1 MAAAGCLEL
10 VVVRHGLTQWNIQ
23 RRYQGQ
29 RDIPLQLPEAAA
41 GLMRLRE
48 VLGSYRFDTLYCSD
62 LVRCRQTLAHLVE
75 GREEAKTV
83 SFDSRLRELDFG
95 DYEGRTYAELAE
107 LPAYRAW
114 IDSAGEQA
122 PPGGESAAELRQ
134 RLSAWF
140 AEVLDGLPRV
150 RAQHNPHRV
159 LVVTHG
165 GVIRELRRRFE
176 GIGFWEGGVG
186 QAEGRRFTFTLDE
199 REQWQCSSSL
209 AVPGP
214 ASGAP

>member
-41 GLMRLRE
+41 GLVRLRE
-48 VLGSYRFDTLYCSD
+48 VLSTYRFDAVYCSD

-75 GREEAKTV
+75 GRKEAGTAR
-83 SFDSRLRELDFG
+83 FDSRLRELDFG

-134 RLSAWF
+134 RLDAWL
-140 AEVLDGLPRV
+140 AEVLEGWPGVCEL
-150 RAQHNPHRV
+150 QSQHRV

-176 GIGFWEGGVG
+176 GIGFWEGSVG
-186 QAEGRRFTFTLDE
+186 QAEGRRFTLTLDD

-209 AVPGP
+209 AVPAP
-214 ASGAP
+214 ASGAL

>member
-134 RLSAWF
+134 RLDAWL
-140 AEVLDGLPRV
+140 AEVLEGWPGVCEL
-150 RAQHNPHRV
+150 QSQHRV

-176 GIGFWEGGVG
+176 GIGFWEGSVG
-186 QAEGRRFTFTLDE
+186 QAEGRRFTLTLDD

-209 AVPGP
+209 AVPAP
-214 ASGAP
+214 ASGAL

>member
-10 VVVRHGLTQWNIQ
+10 VVVRHGLTQWNLE

-41 GLMRLRE
+41 GLVRLRE
-48 VLGSYRFDTLYCSD
+48 VLSTYRFDAVYCSD

-75 GREEAKTV
+75 GREEARTAR
-83 SFDSRLRELDFG
+83 FDSRLRELDFG
-95 DYEGRTYAELAE
+95 DYEGQTYAELAE

-114 IDSAGEQA
+114 IDSAGEQT

-134 RLSAWF
+134 RLDAWL
-140 AEVLDGLPRV
+140 AEVLEGWPGVCEL
-150 RAQHNPHRV
+150 QSQHRV

-176 GIGFWEGGVG
+176 GIGFWEGSVG
-186 QAEGRRFTFTLDE
+186 QAEGRRFTLTLDD

-209 AVPGP
+209 AVPAP
-214 ASGAP
+214 ASGAL

>member
-10 VVVRHGLTQWNIQ
+10 VVVRHGLTQWNLE

-29 RDIPLQLPEAAA
+29 RDIPLQLPDAAA
-41 GLMRLRE
+41 GLERLRQALE
-48 VLGSYRFDTLYCSD
+48 AYRFDTVHCSD

-75 GREEAKTV
+75 GRGEANMAR
-83 SFDSRLRELDFG
+83 FDSRLRELNFG
-95 DYEGRTYAELAE
+95 VYEGCTYAELAE
-107 LPAYRAW
+107 LPTYRAW

-122 PPGGESAAELRQ
+122 PPGGESTAELRQ

-140 AEVLDGLPRV
+140 ADLLIELQEKTTQQNRH
-150 RAQHNPHRV
+150 RA
-159 LVVTHG
+159 LVITHG

-176 GIGFWEGGVG
+176 GIGFWEGSVS
-186 QAEGRRFTFTLDE
+186 QAEGRLFTFTLDD

>member
-10 VVVRHGLTQWNIQ
+10 VVVRHGLTQRNLE

-75 GREEAKTV
+75 GREDAGTAR
-83 SFDSRLRELDFG
+83 FDSRLRELDFG

-134 RLSAWF
+134 RLDAWL
-140 AEVLDGLPRV
+140 AEVLEGWQGMREP
-150 RAQHNPHRV
+150 QSQHRV

-176 GIGFWEGGVG
+176 GIGFWEGSVG
-186 QAEGRRFTFTLDE
+186 QAEGRHFTLILDD

-209 AVPGP
+209 AVPAP
-214 ASGAP
+214 ASGAL

>member
-10 VVVRHGLTQWNIQ
+10 VVVRHGLTQWNIE

-41 GLMRLRE
+41 GLVRLRK
-48 VLGSYRFDTLYCSD
+48 VLNSYRFDTFYCSD

-75 GREEAKTV
+75 GREEARAV
-83 SFDSRLRELDFG
+83 RFDSRLRELDFG

-140 AEVLDGLPRV
+140 AEVLDGLQGGRD
-150 RAQHNPHRV
+150 QQSQHRV

-176 GIGFWEGGVG
+176 DIGFWEGSVS
-186 QAEGRRFTFTLDE
+186 QAEGRLFTFTLDD

-209 AVPGP
+209 AVPAP

>member
-10 VVVRHGLTQWNIQ
+10 VVVRHGLTQWNIE

-41 GLMRLRE
+41 GLVRLRK
-48 VLGSYRFDTLYCSD
+48 VLNSYRFDTFYCSD

-75 GREEAKTV
+75 GREEARTV
-83 SFDSRLRELDFG
+83 RFDSRLRELDFG

-140 AEVLDGLPRV
+140 AEVLDGLQGGRD
-150 RAQHNPHRV
+150 QQSQHRV

-176 GIGFWEGGVG
+176 DIGFWEGSVG
-186 QAEGRRFTFTLDE
+186 QAEGRLFIFTLDD

-209 AVPGP
+209 AVPAL
-214 ASGAP
+214 ASGAL

>member
-10 VVVRHGLTQWNIQ
+10 VVVRHGLTQWNIE

-41 GLMRLRE
+41 GLVRLRE
-48 VLGSYRFDTLYCSD
+48 VLNSYRFDAFYCSD

-75 GREEAKTV
+75 GREEAKTAR
-83 SFDSRLRELDFG
+83 FDSRLRELDFG

-134 RLSAWF
+134 RLDSWF
-140 AEVLDGLPRV
+140 AELLDELQELNTQQKHH
-150 RAQHNPHRV
+150 RA

-176 GIGFWEGGVG
+176 GIGFWEGSVG
-186 QAEGRRFTFTLDE
+186 QAEGRRFTFTLDDQ
-199 REQWQCSSSL
+199 EQWQCSSSL
-209 AVPGP
+209 AVPAP
-214 ASGAP
+214 ASGTP